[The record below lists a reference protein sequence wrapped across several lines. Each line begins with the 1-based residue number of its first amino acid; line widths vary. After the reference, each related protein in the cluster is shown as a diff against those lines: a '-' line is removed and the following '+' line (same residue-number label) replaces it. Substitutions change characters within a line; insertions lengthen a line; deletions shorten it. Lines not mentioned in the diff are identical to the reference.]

1 MSVVNDVLAILRIW
15 PFETITIRE
24 QRLKC
29 LLVARIFATASAIRI
44 WSGSIIDQ
52 IKETYHLS

>member
-1 MSVVNDVLAILRIW
+1 MSVVNAVLAILRIW

-29 LLVARIFATASAIRI
+29 LLVARIFATANATRI

-52 IKETYHLS
+52 IKET